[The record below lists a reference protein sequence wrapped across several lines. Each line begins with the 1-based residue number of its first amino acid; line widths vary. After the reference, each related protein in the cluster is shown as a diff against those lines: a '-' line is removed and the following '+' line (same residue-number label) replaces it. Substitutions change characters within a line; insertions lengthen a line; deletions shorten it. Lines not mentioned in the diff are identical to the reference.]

1 MLDNNGGYRPEFH
14 VRDSGDMV
22 FKRSLRPDERTGLKH
37 FADPVRDRADIT
49 TYMNWKSSYGKIK
62 DS

>member
-1 MLDNNGGYRPEFH
+1 M
-14 VRDSGDMV
+14 RDSGDLV

-37 FADPVRDRADIT
+37 FADPIRDRADIT
-49 TYMNWKSSYGKIK
+49 TYMNWKSSYGKIR